1 MIELRKLDGEVAVT
15 VVDQRPDV
23 GTIWPVAGTG
33 WSKRVTRKGKAMGR
47 RRRPNEL
54 RLMAALGVV
63 AASAMVFTDGG
74 LFGDVSNTPTGAA
87 GAAELPVIQLHLS
100 RADTAHFDRLYT
112 HVVGPERNL
121 QRYVEENTWRRA
133 QLGYDGQVYDIRVKS
148 HGRNPSDH
156 SEMQAGW
163 PYRFISLS
171 IKLEAGHRIHGLNRF
186 KLIVRSGFSYAAPI
200 VSMAK
205 HVGVFV
211 QDHRL
216 VRVQINNWP
225 EHLFYFSNVL
235 DDRYLESSGFGPFR
249 RVFYDNPES
258 AYSDH
263 AMIYTD
269 PPPAPYQQFD
279 PAVFR
284 GHFELALAQRE
295 IPEHEWEPLFQRYA
309 AFNAAISGRAETETD
324 PSEFLDLGYMQRYET
339 ARHVLGLGGH
349 GFLYGN
355 LRVLINTANGKF
367 YPTFNRDNETNEFD
381 LSEGRTPEFHINRFP
396 HDATGD
402 PRALPLFHYVAT
414 SDRLRQQV
422 YRGIYEFIGSIE
434 AGGAGYR
441 RAAPGAADR
450 TAVARSLAASRSRAR
465 SGRRERHGAE
475 AGSTPP
481 TDIFDDAVALNV
493 ESLRAYLEASDPE
506 FSAQVAPEQL
516 RLTIRPS
523 SMSALR
529 VETLEIG
536 GDPGQRPVRVG
547 VTEVRGAREHPIVGS
562 YPAAVRADGT
572 VDLGGALAEARF
584 FTGLDLTQSAPSLPR
599 VNIRWVAGLEE
610 AQRRRLEQRLGLQN
624 GTQQEGRTWRYD
636 LVDSSARTA
645 RRRRRER
652 RGRGYAR
659 DQSRGPDSAGSGAIP
674 AVQACPCAAFVRT
687 GVHVLATAARPAER
701 YHHAVVRQH
710 GDRRG
715 GRGLARSP
723 PSRRRPRKPSP
734 RRAAFA
740 DSTDSFEDWAS
751 SHAALTPRRTG
762 PREITLARGAY
773 DLAEDLVFPSGY
785 DVVIEGGT
793 DLRLGPG
800 VVMQVRGG
808 LSVAGSAGNPVTVR
822 PIDPLQPFGAVAVLG
837 DGSQRTSVR
846 YLDLSGGSDAWV
858 RGARFSGALSIHYQ
872 REVEVSHASIN
883 DNHGDAGLSIKYA
896 RGRLSDS
903 VFMGNRVAQVDLH
916 YFDGVMRGNRLAGA
930 VASGRS
936 GRGLDATGSHLV
948 ATGNEF
954 SGFMGS
960 GVGVGES
967 SEALLAANTFS
978 DNALALAVTDLSTA
992 YVHADNVF
1000 DANELDVS
1008 ASMQKRHFGGGTVVL
1023 AGDTGPARMSVETD
1037 RVSFVVH
1044 VAAAAIERLR
1054 PSEIPAAGVVA
1065 SLSELSVSPRR

>member
-1 MIELRKLDGEVAVT
+1 
-15 VVDQRPDV
+15 
-23 GTIWPVAGTG
+23 
-33 WSKRVTRKGKAMGR
+33 MGR

-63 AASAMVFTDGG
+63 AVSAMVFTDGG
-74 LFGDVSNTPTGAA
+74 LFGDVPDKPTGALA
-87 GAAELPVIQLHLS
+87 TAQLPLIELHLS
-100 RADTAHFDRLYT
+100 RADTAHFERLYT

-148 HGRNPSDH
+148 HGRNPTNH

-163 PYRFISLS
+163 RYRFISLS

-186 KLIVRSGFSYAAPI
+186 KLIVRRGFRDAAPI

-249 RVFYDNPES
+249 RIFYDEPES
-258 AYSDH
+258 VYSDH

-269 PPPAPYQQFD
+269 PPSAPYQQFD

-324 PSEFLDLGYMQRYET
+324 PSEFLDLGYMQRHET
-339 ARHVLGLGGH
+339 ARHVLGLRGH
-349 GFLYGN
+349 GYVHGN

-367 YPTFNRDNETNEFD
+367 YPAFNRDNETEELD
-381 LSEGRTPEFHINRFP
+381 LSEGRTPEFHLSRFP
-396 HDATGD
+396 HNDTGD
-402 PRALPLFHYVAT
+402 PRALPLFQYVAT
-414 SDRLRQQV
+414 SDRLRPQV
-422 YRGIYEFIGSIE
+422 YRGIYEFIDSIE
-434 AGGAGYR
+434 AGDGVPTGGAGR
-441 RAAPGAADR
+441 RGPDCRRPFVGALPFAGEVR
-450 TAVARSLAASRSRAR
+450 PA
-465 SGRRERHGAE
+465 GATRCE

-481 TDIFDDAVALNV
+481 TDIFDDAVASNV

-547 VTEVRGAREHPIVGS
+547 VTEVRGAREHPVVGS

-624 GTQQEGRTWRYD
+624 GTQQEEGTWRYD
-636 LVDSSARTA
+636 LVDSSPARLADILGNDAVEDTHEINYGDLTVPDQERFRPPRFVSAPRLYELVFSFSRPLPGLRDETIALSFVNTVTGQEVEA
-645 RRRRRER
+645 RRV
-652 RGRGYAR
+652 
-659 DQSRGPDSAGSGAIP
+659 P
-674 AVQACPCAAFVRT
+674 ALEALTQEA
-687 GVHVLATAARPAER
+687 LSPA
-701 YHHAVVRQH
+701 
-710 GDRRG
+710 
-715 GRGLARSP
+715 S
-723 PSRRRPRKPSP
+723 
-734 RRAAFA
+734 AFA

-800 VVMQVRGG
+800 VIMQVRGG

-822 PIDPLQPFGAVAVLG
+822 PLDPVQPFGVVAVLG

-858 RGARFSGALSIHYQ
+858 GGARFSGALSIHYQ
-872 REVEVSHASIN
+872 REVEVSHASIGG
-883 DNHGDAGLSIKYA
+883 NHGDAGLSIKYA

-916 YFDGVMRGNRLAGA
+916 YFDGVVRSNRLAGT
-930 VASGRS
+930 VASGRTGS
-936 GRGLDATGSHLV
+936 GLHATGSRLV

-967 SEALLAANTFS
+967 SEALLAANTFR

-1000 DANELDVS
+1000 GANELDVS
-1008 ASMQKRHFGGGTVVL
+1008 ASMQKSHFGGGTVVL
-1023 AGDTGPARMSVETD
+1023 AGNSGPAGMSVETD
-1037 RVSFVVH
+1037 RVSSVVH

-1054 PSEIPAAGVVA
+1054 PSEIPPAGVVA
-1065 SLSELSVSPRR
+1065 SLSELSVAPRR